1 MAPLRSLWLL
11 LALWCWVHGNDAALP
26 QRLTLQQHYAK
37 FQERA
42 SSRPSINHAVSK
54 VFNPISFGADST
66 GAADSSDAIVNAIN
80 AAFQAQKGKEL
91 LPGINDLGGAVVDL
105 QGGNYKISK
114 PIRLPSG
121 GGNVVIRGGTLRAA
135 DQFPTDGYLIELHST
150 SSDKADMKKRGFYYE
165 DITFRDILF
174 DSGFRGG
181 GLLVI
186 DSARTRVDNCFFI
199 HFGTEGIHVK
209 SGHET
214 FVSSTFLGQQ
224 VTIGGDPDEKSF
236 SGTAINLASNDNA
249 VTDVVI
255 FSAGT
260 GIILSGQANILTGVH
275 CYNKA
280 TALGGVGIYVK
291 LPGYSQTR
299 IDNCYLD
306 YTGIVL
312 EDPVQVH
319 VTNAFFLGDANVV
332 LKSVKGVISGL
343 TIVDNMFSGSSNGK
357 AVVEVKGTFNQ
368 VDQVVID
375 RNNVRG
381 MSVKSTTAKLTVAG
395 KADMWVADFSPILL
409 FPDRIKNV
417 QYSLYVNGKK
427 SIPLHAVTSTSNNKV
442 VVEADRVV
450 DGGVSVSVDQYSK

>member
-1 MAPLRSLWLL
+1 MS
-11 LALWCWVHGNDAALP
+11 
-26 QRLTLQQHYAK
+26 
-37 FQERA
+37 
-42 SSRPSINHAVSK
+42 
-54 VFNPISFGADST
+54 
-66 GAADSSDAIVNAIN
+66 SSDLKSLI
-80 AAFQAQKGKEL
+80 Q
-91 LPGINDLGGAVVDL
+91 
-105 QGGNYKISK
+105 
-114 PIRLPSG
+114 
-121 GGNVVIRGGTLRAA
+121 IRGGTLRAA
-135 DQFPTDGYLIELHST
+135 DKFPTDGYLIELHSP
-150 SSDKADMKKRGFYYE
+150 SSDKADKKKRGFYYE

-186 DSARTRVDNCFFI
+186 DSARIRVDNCFFI

-214 FVSSTFLGQQ
+214 FVSSTFLGQH
-224 VTIGGDPDEKSF
+224 VNIGGDPDEKSF

-260 GIILSGQANILTGVH
+260 GII
-275 CYNKA
+275 
-280 TALGGVGIYVK
+280 
-291 LPGYSQTR
+291 TR

-343 TIVDNMFSGSSNGK
+343 TIVDNMFSGSSNAK
-357 AVVEVKGTFNQ
+357 AVVEVQGTFNQ

-381 MSVKSTTAKLTVAG
+381 MSVKSTTAKLTVVG
-395 KADMWVADFSPILL
+395 KADKWVADFSPILL

>member
-1 MAPLRSLWLL
+1 MAPFKSLWLL
-11 LALWCWVHGNDAALP
+11 LALWCCVHGSDAALP
-26 QRLTLQQHYAK
+26 QRLTLKQHYAK

-42 SSRPSINHAVSK
+42 SSRPSLNQAVSK
-54 VFNPISFGADST
+54 VFDPISFGADST
-66 GAADSSDAIVNAIN
+66 GAADSSDAIMNTIN
-80 AAFQAQKGKEL
+80 ATFQAQQGKEL

-121 GGNVVIRGGTLRAA
+121 GGNVVIRGGTLRA
-135 DQFPTDGYLIELHST
+135 DDNFPTDGYLIELHSP
-150 SSDKADMKKRGFYYE
+150 SSDQKHGFYYE

-186 DSARTRVDNCFFI
+186 DSARIRVDNCFFI
-199 HFGTEGIHVK
+199 HFGTEGIHVN

-214 FVSSTFLGQQ
+214 FVSNTFLGQH
-224 VTIGGDPDEKSF
+224 VTVGGDPGERSF
-236 SGTAINLASNDNA
+236 SGTAINLAGNDNA

-280 TALGGVGIYVK
+280 TGFGGVGIYVK
-291 LPGYSQTR
+291 LPGNSQTR
-299 IDNCYLD
+299 IDNCYMD
-306 YTGIVL
+306 YNAIVL

-319 VTNAFFLGDANVV
+319 VTNAFFLGDGNVV
-332 LKSVKGVISGL
+332 LKSVNGVISGL
-343 TIVDNMFSGSSNGK
+343 TIVDNMFTGNGNAK
-357 AVVEVKGTFNQ
+357 AVVEVQGTFNQ

-375 RNNVRG
+375 RNSVTG

-395 KADMWVADFSPILL
+395 KADKWVADFSPILL

-417 QYSLYVNGKK
+417 QYSLYVNGNE
-427 SIPLHAVTSTSNNKV
+427 SIPLHAVTSTSNNMV
-442 VVEADRVV
+442 VVEADHVV
-450 DGGVSVSVDQYSK
+450 DGGVWVSVDQYSK